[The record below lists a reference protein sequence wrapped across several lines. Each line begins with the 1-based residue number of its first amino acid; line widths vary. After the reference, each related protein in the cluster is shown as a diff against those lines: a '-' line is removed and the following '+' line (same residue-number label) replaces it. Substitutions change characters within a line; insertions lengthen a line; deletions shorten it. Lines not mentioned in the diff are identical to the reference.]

1 MKYLRKFAT
10 KADMADLEQPN
21 VVLIGDTSEVLY
33 NAVPNGVYIQHI
45 DGKLYTT
52 DAWVAKGFA
61 NDEANGV
68 AVVASECRFVI
79 AKVDAKSQT
88 EYWGGY
94 NKLIEGVM
102 TSANAGMAAS
112 DCDGFGNTQKIVAQL
127 DGYEDDYGTIGSPA
141 ADYCINY
148 TFPNGKVGYL
158 PALGEWAIARRSKQ
172 DISNALLIVGG
183 NDMST
188 IAYWSSTQNAAMF
201 AWASVWAT
209 SNNAAKNKATGCRVR
224 AFTTL

>member
-45 DGKLYTT
+45 DGKLYAT

-79 AKVDAKSQT
+79 GKA
-88 EYWGGY
+88 ELGY
-94 NKLIEGVM
+94 LSWSSDDTNLIEGCALITNSSLVKYDYLGYANTLAIIKTA
-102 TSANAGMAAS
+102 TSGAAYQCANYA
-112 DCDGFGNTQKIVAQL
+112 
-127 DGYEDDYGTIGSPA
+127 
-141 ADYCINY
+141 
-148 TFPNGKVGYL
+148 FPNGANGYL
-158 PALGEWAIARRSKQ
+158 PASGEWYVAWQNKEEVNNAMTIINAEAIVE
-172 DISNALLIVGG
+172 D
-183 NDMST
+183 
-188 IAYWSSTQNAAMF
+188 YHWSSSQSMENR
-201 AWASVWAT
+201 AWRVTWKTGGSVSIT
-209 SNNAAKNKATGCRVR
+209 KGTKVNVR
-224 AFTTL
+224 PFTTL